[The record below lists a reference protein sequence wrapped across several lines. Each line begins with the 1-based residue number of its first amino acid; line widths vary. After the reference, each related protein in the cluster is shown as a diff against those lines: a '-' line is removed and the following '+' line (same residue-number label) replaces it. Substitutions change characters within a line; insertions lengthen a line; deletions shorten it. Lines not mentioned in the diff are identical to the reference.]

1 MFEPPKPKLLDSFL
15 KEAEEPLRGA
25 VSRVSEM
32 LLHPHNSHPS
42 KANSPLEGCGA
53 P

>member
-32 LLHPHNSHPS
+32 LLPPS
-42 KANSPLEGCGA
+42 TQQPPFQSKQSS
-53 P
+53 